1 MISLKIDENNNLQF
15 ADNFILAEGIEA
27 LKQDA
32 RNKIS
37 MWKGEYPYNIN
48 EGIDYLEILKTGNKN
63 LFIAELRQALL
74 SDDRILNVD
83 ITIGKVHHGKVTIEL
98 AITTQKGEMINV

>member
-1 MISLKIDENNNLQF
+1 MVSLKVDQNNNLEF
-15 ADNFILAEGIEA
+15 ADNFILASGVEA

-48 EGIDYLEILKTGNKN
+48 TGIDYLEILKTANKN

-83 ITIGKVHHGKVTIEL
+83 VKIGKVHHGKVSIEL
-98 AITTQKGEMINV
+98 AITTQKGEMLNV

>member
-1 MISLKIDENNNLQF
+1 MVSLKIDENNNLEF
-15 ADNFILAEGIEA
+15 ADNLILTSGIEA

-37 MWKGEYPYNIN
+37 MWRGEYPYNIN

-83 ITIGKVHHGKVTIEL
+83 ITVGKVRNGKVTIEL
-98 AITTQKGEMINV
+98 AITTKQGELVNV